1 MCEDD
6 IFCGVNEAKSAN
18 VDEMTDLEKKHTPRN
33 SKTPALKPKKNKK
46 LNPINIYILLY
57 FNI

>member
-18 VDEMTDLEKKHTPRN
+18 VDEMTDLEKKTH
-33 SKTPALKPKKNKK
+33 SS
-46 LNPINIYILLY
+46 Y
-57 FNI
+57 